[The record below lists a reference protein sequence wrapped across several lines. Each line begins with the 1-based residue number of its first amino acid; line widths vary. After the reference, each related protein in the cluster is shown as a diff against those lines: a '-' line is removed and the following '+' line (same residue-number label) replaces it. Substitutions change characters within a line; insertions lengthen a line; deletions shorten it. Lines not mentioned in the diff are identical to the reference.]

1 MYASALKALCGL
13 KEHFP
18 VPVANL
24 WSHATALLLH
34 EWALQRSVPHIPFPP
49 SYPKLSS
56 RAHTPAYSCLRSRP
70 PFLPP
75 DASHRGEVQRASELC
90 LLLRGVSPEES
101 SLGGEAYV
109 EAQLQWGHSLLA
121 AGRAHE
127 CVQAT
132 EKLAEYCERK
142 GTSESKS
149 SDRGSCLGQHDA
161 SIQLRI
167 L

>member
-1 MYASALKALCGL
+1 M
-13 KEHFP
+13 
-18 VPVANL
+18 
-24 WSHATALLLH
+24 
-34 EWALQRSVPHIPFPP
+34 
-49 SYPKLSS
+49 
-56 RAHTPAYSCLRSRP
+56 
-70 PFLPP
+70 
-75 DASHRGEVQRASELC
+75 QRASELC

-142 GTSESKS
+142 GAFESKS
-149 SDRGSCLGQHDA
+149 GDTCSWLGQRDA
-161 SIQLRI
+161 SIR
-167 L
+167 